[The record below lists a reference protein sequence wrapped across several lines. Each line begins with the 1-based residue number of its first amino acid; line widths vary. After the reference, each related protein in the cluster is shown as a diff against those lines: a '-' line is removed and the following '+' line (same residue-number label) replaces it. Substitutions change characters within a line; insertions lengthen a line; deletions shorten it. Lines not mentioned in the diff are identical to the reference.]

1 MVGRGVYAI
10 RCIRPLFFFSLGNYK
25 QSGYVYWGGGVGGD
39 YKHWKKGSICV
50 SLVICSQKTIA
61 FQTPEDSLRCMLRLL

>member
-25 QSGYVYWGGGVGGD
+25 QSGYVYGGGGL
-39 YKHWKKGSICV
+39 
-50 SLVICSQKTIA
+50 LVIINTGKKAQSA
-61 FQTPEDSLRCMLRLL
+61 FLL

>member
-25 QSGYVYWGGGVGGD
+25 PSGYVYWGGGGGLVVIINTG
-39 YKHWKKGSICV
+39 KKAQS
-50 SLVICSQKTIA
+50 A
-61 FQTPEDSLRCMLRLL
+61 FLL